1 MTGVG
6 VPVMPR
12 PVERHVCEK
21 IRLNPILGS
30 NSRGKEPAMRLF
42 IRAVDRLSEAL
53 GIVAMVLL
61 ASAVLVVCQMIL
73 IRYVL
78 NASTVWQTEF
88 VVYALVAAT
97 FLGSSYV
104 LLHRGHVGVDLLPSM
119 LGGKAKLVLEMI
131 GGLVSL
137 AFCAVLAYSGWIY
150 FHEAWAN
157 SWTTDT
163 VWALPLW
170 IPLLPLPLGIGALCL
185 QYVAE
190 LIKLVQGHGSLSASE
205 LTVIREGE

>member
-1 MTGVG
+1 
-6 VPVMPR
+6 
-12 PVERHVCEK
+12 
-21 IRLNPILGS
+21 
-30 NSRGKEPAMRLF
+30 MRTF
-42 IRAVDRLSEAL
+42 TRAVDRLSEIL
-53 GIVAMVLL
+53 GIVAMLLL
-61 ASAVLVVCQMIL
+61 AAAVLVVCQMIL

-78 NASTVWQTEF
+78 NSSTVWQTEF
-88 VVYALVAAT
+88 VIYALVAAT

-104 LLHRGHVGVDLLPSM
+104 LLHRGHVGVDLLPAM
-119 LGGKAKLVLEMI
+119 LGGKGKFVLEMI
-131 GGLVSL
+131 GGLISL

-157 SWTTDT
+157 NWTTDT

-170 IPLLPLPLGIGALCL
+170 IPLLPLPVGIGALCL

-190 LIKLVQGHGSLSASE
+190 LIKLAQGQSSLSASE